1 MLILII
7 KILSLTIIINAFSQ
21 VQQVKIIRDINF
33 KQLAKVSI
41 LASIISNLF
50 GIF

>member
-21 VQQVKIIRDINF
+21 VQQVKIIRT
-33 KQLAKVSI
+33 
-41 LASIISNLF
+41 
-50 GIF
+50 